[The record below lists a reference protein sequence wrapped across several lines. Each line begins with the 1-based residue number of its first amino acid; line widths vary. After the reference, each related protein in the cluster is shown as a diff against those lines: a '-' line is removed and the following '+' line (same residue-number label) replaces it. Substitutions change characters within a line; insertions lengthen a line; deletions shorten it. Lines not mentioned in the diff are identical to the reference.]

1 MNWKMAG
8 TAVQGRR
15 HIKANIPCQDK
26 YFLLST
32 ENISCI
38 SLADGAG
45 SCKYSEKGAE
55 ISTQIICKY
64 LLNHFNSVWIDDTYK
79 VKKNIIHSIRTSLGK
94 EASKQKANID
104 DYSST
109 LLFAAVMDNRFVC
122 GHLGD
127 GLLAMLKE
135 GTLIIISPPESGEF
149 ANETYFTTSN
159 NYQQKFKIIKGEIRE
174 IDGFVLMSDGTA
186 DSFLD
191 KANFILTPVLL
202 DIFDWLIFYNQSK
215 VDKALLD
222 NFQDVVREK
231 TTDDCSIA
239 ILRKF

>member
-1 MNWKMAG
+1 MAG

-15 HIKANIPCQDK
+15 HIKNSIPCQDK
-26 YFLLST
+26 YHLLST
-32 ENISCI
+32 ENFACI

-45 SCKYSEKGAE
+45 SCKYSERGAE
-55 ISTQIICKY
+55 ISTQVISKY
-64 LLNHFNSVWIDDTYK
+64 LLTHFNSVWFDEAQK

-94 EASKQKANID
+94 DANKQKATLN

-127 GLLAMLKE
+127 GLLATLKE
-135 GTLIIISPPESGEF
+135 GKLVIISPPESGEF
-149 ANETYFTTSN
+149 ANETYFTTSAS
-159 NYQQKFKIIKGEIRE
+159 YQQKFKLIKGEIGE

-191 KANFILTPVLL
+191 KTNFILAPVLL
-202 DIFDWLIFYNQSK
+202 EIFDWLIFYNKSK

-222 NFQDVVREK
+222 NFQNVVREK

-239 ILRKF
+239 ILRKI

>member
-15 HIKANIPCQDK
+15 HIKKNVPCQDK

-32 ENISCI
+32 ENFSCI

-45 SCKYSEKGAE
+45 SCKHSERGAE
-55 ISTQIICKY
+55 ISTQVICKY
-64 LLNHFNSVWIDDTYK
+64 LLSHFNSVWIKDTPK
-79 VKKNIIHSIRTSLGK
+79 IQKSIIHSIRTSLGK
-94 EASKQKANID
+94 EANKQNAVLN

-109 LLFAAVMDNRFVC
+109 LLFAAIMDNRFVC

-127 GLLAMLKE
+127 GLLATLKE
-135 GTLIIISPPESGEF
+135 GKLVIISPPESGEF
-149 ANETYFTTSN
+149 VNETYFTTSAS
-159 NYQQKFKIIKGEIRE
+159 YQQKFKIIKGEIGN

-191 KANFILTPVLL
+191 KTNFILAPILL
-202 DIFDWLIFYNQSK
+202 EIFDWLMFYEQSK

-222 NFQDVVREK
+222 NFQSVVREK

-239 ILRKF
+239 VLRKI